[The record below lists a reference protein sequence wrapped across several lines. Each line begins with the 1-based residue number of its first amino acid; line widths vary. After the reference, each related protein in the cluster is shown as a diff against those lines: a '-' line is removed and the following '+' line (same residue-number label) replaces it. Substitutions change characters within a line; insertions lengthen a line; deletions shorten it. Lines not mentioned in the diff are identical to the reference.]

1 MKETKVVAEIG
12 TSHGGDIEKA
22 FAMIDE
28 AKDAGAHVVKFQ
40 WVYADEILHP
50 DTGFVNLPGGAVRLY
65 DRFRSLEVDP
75 SFFERCCSYSHERG
89 LLFACSPFGL
99 RSLHEL
105 VEIKPDAI
113 KIASPEVNHIPLL
126 LECAKYYGKIPI
138 ILSSGVSKIGD
149 IEKAIDIL
157 TGGHDE
163 KNPPEDISVQGKY
176 FPPLTLLHCI
186 TFYPAPENE
195 YNVRCVD
202 TLGKI
207 FGIPTGISDH
217 SLDPVL
223 VPALTVAMGGSMIE
237 KHITISKKTDGL
249 DDPVALEGEDFARMC
264 LAVSQSD
271 TVLNRYERDF
281 LASKSFHAEKLANGL
296 VVDSGQAEII
306 RQMCI
311 SYGEKKVMEVLGSGV
326 KRLAKIEMQNY
337 GRTNRS
343 LHYTRDMKAGETV
356 GADDVSVLRTEK
368 ILTPGIAPDFL
379 ETVLGARLEKNVSS
393 GAGVCFSDFINKK

>member
-1 MKETKVVAEIG
+1 MKETKVIAEIG
-12 TSHGGDIEKA
+12 TSHGGSLEKA

-28 AKDAGAHVVKFQ
+28 AADAGAHVVKFQ

-65 DRFRSLEVDP
+65 DRFRQLEVEP
-75 SFFERCCSYSHERG
+75 SFFARCCSYAHEKG
-89 LLFACSPFGL
+89 ILFACSPFGL
-99 RSLHEL
+99 RSLREL
-105 VEIKPDAI
+105 VEINPDAI

-126 LECAKYYGKIPI
+126 RECAKYYGKIPI
-138 ILSSGVSKIGD
+138 ILSSGVSKLGD
-149 IEKAIDIL
+149 IEKAVDIL
-157 TGGHDE
+157 AGGHDG
-163 KNPPEDISVQGKY
+163 KNQPEDICVQGKKLA
-176 FPPLTLLHCI
+176 PLTLLHCI
-186 TFYPAPENE
+186 TFYPAPEDE

-264 LAVSQSD
+264 LAVSQAD

-281 LASKSFHAEKLANGL
+281 LASKSFHAEKLSDGL
-296 VVDSGQAEII
+296 VMDSGQAEII

-311 SYGEKKVMEVLGSGV
+311 SYGEKKVMDVLGSGV

-343 LHYTRDMKAGETV
+343 LHYTRDMAAGETV
-356 GADDVSVLRTEK
+356 RADDVAVLRTEK

-379 ETVLGARLEKNVSS
+379 ETVVGARLEKNVRS
-393 GAGVCFSDFINKK
+393 GAGLDFSDFIARG